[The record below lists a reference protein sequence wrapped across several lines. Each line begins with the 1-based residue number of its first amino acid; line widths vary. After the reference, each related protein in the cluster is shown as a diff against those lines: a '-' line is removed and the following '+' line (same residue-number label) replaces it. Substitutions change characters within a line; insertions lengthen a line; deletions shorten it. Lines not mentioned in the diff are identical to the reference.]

1 MRRYIANRLI
11 HMIPVLFII
20 SVMIFLLMRVLPN
33 DPIYSMAGEDSEAL
47 TPEIRE
53 ALMRQLGLDRPLPIQ
68 YLSWLGGMVTGDWG
82 RSFQNKRPVTTEL
95 AARLPHTIQLAAAG
109 FIVSLVLGVV
119 TGVIAALKRNSI
131 TDMVAT
137 SGAMFGIAMPDF
149 WFALMLILLFGVTL
163 GILPVFGSELV
174 WENPIDGLRHM
185 ALPALALGLNG
196 AATIM
201 RQTRSSLL
209 EVMGE
214 DYIRTA
220 RAKGLFERRVI
231 WTHALRNSMLPVVT
245 ILGLRLGNILGGSVI
260 IETMFSWPGVGRLA
274 VFALQRSDFPVIQ
287 AIVMMSAVAI
297 LVANLVTDIAYA
309 YLDPRIRYEQ

>member
-11 HMIPVLFII
+11 QMVPVLFII
-20 SVMIFLLMRVLPN
+20 SVIIFLLLRVLPN

-47 TPEIRE
+47 TPEIR
-53 ALMRQLGLDRPLPIQ
+53 AVMMRDLGLDRPLPFQ
-68 YLSWLGGMVTGDWG
+68 YFKWVIGMVTGDWG
-82 RSFQNKRPVTTEL
+82 NSFQNKRSVAKEL
-95 AARLPHTIQLAAAG
+95 STRLPHTLQLAAAA
-109 FIVSLVLGVV
+109 FIVSLILGIV

-131 TDMVAT
+131 MDMFAT
-137 SGAMFGIAMPDF
+137 TGAMFGIAIPDF

-163 GILPVFGSELV
+163 NMLPVFGSELV
-174 WENPIDGLRHM
+174 WESPVEGIKHM
-185 ALPALALGLNG
+185 ILPALALGLNG

-231 WTHALRNSMLPVVT
+231 WLHALRNSMLPVVT

-274 VFALQRSDFPVIQ
+274 VFALQRADYPVVQ
-287 AIVMMSAVAI
+287 VIVMMSAVAI

-309 YLDPRIRYEQ
+309 YLDPRIRYG

>member
-1 MRRYIANRLI
+1 
-11 HMIPVLFII
+11 
-20 SVMIFLLMRVLPN
+20 
-33 DPIYSMAGEDSEAL
+33 
-47 TPEIRE
+47 
-53 ALMRQLGLDRPLPIQ
+53 
-68 YLSWLGGMVTGDWG
+68 
-82 RSFQNKRPVTTEL
+82 
-95 AARLPHTIQLAAAG
+95 
-109 FIVSLVLGVV
+109 
-119 TGVIAALKRNSI
+119 
-131 TDMVAT
+131 
-137 SGAMFGIAMPDF
+137 
-149 WFALMLILLFGVTL
+149 
-163 GILPVFGSELV
+163 
-174 WENPIDGLRHM
+174 M

-220 RAKGLFERRVI
+220 RAKGLFERKVI
-231 WTHALRNSMLPVVT
+231 WLHALRNSMLPVVT

-287 AIVMMSAVAI
+287 AIVMMSAVAV
-297 LVANLVTDIAYA
+297 LVANLLTDIMYA

>member
-1 MRRYIANRLI
+1 MRRYIANRI
-11 HMIPVLFII
+11 IQMIPVLFII
-20 SVMIFLLMRVLPN
+20 SIVIFLLLRVLPN
-33 DPIYSMAGEDSEAL
+33 DPIYAMAGEDSDAL

-53 ALMRQLGLDRPLPIQ
+53 VMMRDLGLDKPLPIQ
-68 YLSWLGGMVTGDWG
+68 YLNWVVGMVTGDWG
-82 RSFQNKRPVTTEL
+82 VSFQNKRPVASEL
-95 AARLPHTIQLAAAG
+95 GARLPHTLQLAAAA
-109 FIVSLVLGVV
+109 FIVSLALGII

-131 TDMVAT
+131 MDMMAT

-149 WFALMLILLFGVTL
+149 WFALMLILFFGVTL

-174 WENPIDGLRHM
+174 WEKPIEGIKHM
-185 ALPALALGLNG
+185 ILPALALGLNG

-231 WTHALRNSMLPVVT
+231 WLHALRNSMLPVVT

-274 VFALQRSDFPVIQ
+274 VFALQRSDYPVVQI
-287 AIVMMSAVAI
+287 IVMMSAVAI
-297 LVANLVTDIAYA
+297 LVANLITDITYA
-309 YLDPRIRYEQ
+309 YLDPRIRYD

>member
-1 MRRYIANRLI
+1 MRRYVATRII
-11 HMIPVLFII
+11 QMIPVLFII

-33 DPIYSMAGEDSEAL
+33 DPIYSMAGEDGEAL
-47 TPEIRE
+47 TPEIR
-53 ALMRQLGLDRPLPIQ
+53 AAMMRDLGLDRPLPIQ
-68 YLSWLGGMVTGDWG
+68 YLRWLGGMLTGDWG
-82 RSFQNKRPVTTEL
+82 RSFQNKRPVTSEL
-95 AARLPHTIQLAAAG
+95 GARLPHTLQLAAAG
-109 FIVSLVLGVV
+109 FIVSLALGVAA
-119 TGVIAALKRNSI
+119 GVVAALKRNSI
-131 TDMVAT
+131 TDMFAT
-137 SGAMFGIAMPDF
+137 TGAMFGIAMPDF

-174 WENPIDGLRHM
+174 WQSPVEGLKHM

-231 WTHALRNSMLPVVT
+231 WLHALRNSLLPVVT
-245 ILGLRLGNILGGSVI
+245 ILGIRLGNILGGSVI

-274 VFALQRSDFPVIQ
+274 VFALQRSDYPVIQ
-287 AIVMMSAVAI
+287 AIVMMSAIAI
-297 LVANLVTDIAYA
+297 LVANLLTDVAYA
-309 YLDPRIRYEQ
+309 YLDPRIRYD

>member
-1 MRRYIANRLI
+1 MRRYVATRILQ
-11 HMIPVLFII
+11 MIPVLFII

-33 DPIYSMAGEDSEAL
+33 DPIYSMAGEDGEAL
-47 TPEIRE
+47 TPEIR
-53 ALMRQLGLDRPLPIQ
+53 AAMMRDLGLDRPLPIQ
-68 YLSWLGGMVTGDWG
+68 YLRWLGGMLTGDWG
-82 RSFQNKRPVTTEL
+82 RSFQNKRPVTSEL
-95 AARLPHTIQLAAAG
+95 GARLPHTLQLAAAG
-109 FIVSLVLGVV
+109 FIVSLALGVAA
-119 TGVIAALKRNSI
+119 GVVAALKRNSI
-131 TDMVAT
+131 TDMFAT
-137 SGAMFGIAMPDF
+137 TGAMFGIAMPDF

-174 WENPIDGLRHM
+174 WQSPIEGLKHM

-231 WTHALRNSMLPVVT
+231 WLHALRNSLLPVVT
-245 ILGLRLGNILGGSVI
+245 ILGIRLGNILGGSVI

-274 VFALQRSDFPVIQ
+274 VFALQRSDYPVIQ
-287 AIVMMSAVAI
+287 AIVMMSAIAI
-297 LVANLVTDIAYA
+297 LVANLLTDVAYA
-309 YLDPRIRYEQ
+309 YLDPRIRYD

>member
-1 MRRYIANRLI
+1 MRRYVATRILQ
-11 HMIPVLFII
+11 MVPVLFII

-53 ALMRQLGLDRPLPIQ
+53 AMMRDLGLDRPLPIQ
-68 YLSWLGGMVTGDWG
+68 YLRWLGGMLTGDWG
-82 RSFQNKRPVTTEL
+82 RSFQNKRPVTSEL
-95 AARLPHTIQLAAAG
+95 GARLPHTLQLAAAG
-109 FIVSLVLGVV
+109 FIVSLALGVAA
-119 TGVIAALKRNSI
+119 GVVAALKRNSI
-131 TDMVAT
+131 TDMFAT
-137 SGAMFGIAMPDF
+137 TGAMFGIAMPDF

-174 WENPIDGLRHM
+174 WQSPVEGLKHM

-231 WTHALRNSMLPVVT
+231 WLHALRNSLLPVVT
-245 ILGLRLGNILGGSVI
+245 ILGIRLGNILGGSVI

-274 VFALQRSDFPVIQ
+274 VFALQRSDYPVIQ
-287 AIVMMSAVAI
+287 AIVMMSAIAI
-297 LVANLVTDIAYA
+297 LVANLLTDVAYA
-309 YLDPRIRYEQ
+309 YLDPRIRYD

>member
-1 MRRYIANRLI
+1 MRRYVATRILQ
-11 HMIPVLFII
+11 MVPVLFII

-47 TPEIRE
+47 TPEIRA
-53 ALMRQLGLDRPLPIQ
+53 ALMRDLGLDRPLPVQ
-68 YLSWLGGMVTGDWG
+68 YLRWLGGMVTGDWG
-82 RSFQNKRPVTTEL
+82 RSFQNKRPVTAEL
-95 AARLPHTIQLAAAG
+95 GARLPHTLQLAAAG
-109 FIVSLVLGVV
+109 FIVSLALGVAA
-119 TGVIAALKRNSI
+119 GVVAALKRNSI
-131 TDMVAT
+131 TDMFAT
-137 SGAMFGIAMPDF
+137 TGAMFGIAMPDF

-174 WENPIDGLRHM
+174 WQSPIEGLKHM

-220 RAKGLFERRVI
+220 RAKGLFERRVV
-231 WTHALRNSMLPVVT
+231 WLHALRNSLLPVVT
-245 ILGLRLGNILGGSVI
+245 ILGIRLGNILGGSVI

-274 VFALQRSDFPVIQ
+274 VFALQRSDYPVIQ

-297 LVANLVTDIAYA
+297 LVANLLTDVAYA
-309 YLDPRIRYEQ
+309 YLDPRIRYD

>member
-1 MRRYIANRLI
+1 MRRYVATRILQ
-11 HMIPVLFII
+11 MVPVLFII

-47 TPEIRE
+47 TPEIRA
-53 ALMRQLGLDRPLPIQ
+53 ALMRDLGLDRPLPVQ
-68 YLSWLGGMVTGDWG
+68 YLRWLGGMLTGDWG
-82 RSFQNKRPVTTEL
+82 RSFQNKRPVTSEL
-95 AARLPHTIQLAAAG
+95 GARLPHTLQLAAAG
-109 FIVSLVLGVV
+109 FIVSLALGVAA
-119 TGVIAALKRNSI
+119 GVVAALKRNSI
-131 TDMVAT
+131 TDMFAT
-137 SGAMFGIAMPDF
+137 TGAMFGIAMPDF

-174 WENPIDGLRHM
+174 WQSPIEGLKHM

-220 RAKGLFERRVI
+220 RAKGLFERRVV
-231 WTHALRNSMLPVVT
+231 WLHALRNSLLPVVT
-245 ILGLRLGNILGGSVI
+245 ILGIRLGNILGGSVI

-274 VFALQRSDFPVIQ
+274 VFALQRSDYPVIQ

-297 LVANLVTDIAYA
+297 LVANLLTDVAYA
-309 YLDPRIRYEQ
+309 YLDPRIRYD

>member
-1 MRRYIANRLI
+1 MKRYIAARI
-11 HMIPVLFII
+11 FQMIPVLFII

-33 DPIYSMAGEDSEAL
+33 DPIYAMQGEDGEAL

-53 ALMRQLGLDRPLPIQ
+53 SIMRDLGLDRPLPIQ
-68 YLSWLGGMVTGDWG
+68 YLRWLGGMLTGDWG
-82 RSFQNKRPVTTEL
+82 QSFQNKRPVTSEL
-95 AARLPHTIQLAAAG
+95 GARLPHTLQLAAAG
-109 FIVSLVLGVV
+109 FIVSLALGVAA
-119 TGVIAALKRNSI
+119 GVVAALKRNSI
-131 TDMVAT
+131 TDMFAT
-137 SGAMFGIAMPDF
+137 TGAMFGIAMPDF
-149 WFALMLILLFGVTL
+149 WFALMLILLFGVAL

-174 WENPIDGLRHM
+174 WQNPADGLRHM

-231 WTHALRNSMLPVVT
+231 WLHALRNSLLPVVT
-245 ILGLRLGNILGGSVI
+245 ILGIRLGNILGGSVI

-274 VFALQRSDFPVIQ
+274 VFALQRSDYPVIQ
-287 AIVMMSAVAI
+287 AIVMMSAIAI
-297 LVANLVTDIAYA
+297 LVANLLTDIAYA
-309 YLDPRIRYEQ
+309 YLDPRIRYD

>member
-1 MRRYIANRLI
+1 MRRYVATRILQ
-11 HMIPVLFII
+11 MVPVLFII

-47 TPEIRE
+47 TPEIRA
-53 ALMRQLGLDRPLPIQ
+53 ALMRDLGLDRPLPVQ
-68 YLSWLGGMVTGDWG
+68 YLRWLGGMVTGDWG
-82 RSFQNKRPVTTEL
+82 RSFQNKRPVTSEL
-95 AARLPHTIQLAAAG
+95 GARLPHTLQLAAAG
-109 FIVSLVLGVV
+109 FIVSLALGVAA
-119 TGVIAALKRNSI
+119 GVVAALKRNSI
-131 TDMVAT
+131 TDMFAT
-137 SGAMFGIAMPDF
+137 TGAMFGIAMPDF

-174 WENPIDGLRHM
+174 WQSPIEGLKHM

-220 RAKGLFERRVI
+220 RAKGLFERRVV
-231 WTHALRNSMLPVVT
+231 WLHALRNSLLPVVT
-245 ILGLRLGNILGGSVI
+245 ILGIRLGNILGGSVI

-274 VFALQRSDFPVIQ
+274 VFALQRSDYPVIQ

-297 LVANLVTDIAYA
+297 LVANLLTDVAYA
-309 YLDPRIRYEQ
+309 YLDPRIRYD

>member
-1 MRRYIANRLI
+1 MRRYVATRILQ
-11 HMIPVLFII
+11 MVPVLFII

-33 DPIYSMAGEDSEAL
+33 DPIYSMAGEDGEAL
-47 TPEIRE
+47 TPEIR
-53 ALMRQLGLDRPLPIQ
+53 AAMMRDLGLDRPLPIQ
-68 YLSWLGGMVTGDWG
+68 YLRWLGGMLTGDWG
-82 RSFQNKRPVTTEL
+82 RSFQNKRPVTSEL
-95 AARLPHTIQLAAAG
+95 GARLPHTLQLAAAG
-109 FIVSLVLGVV
+109 FIVSLALGVAA
-119 TGVIAALKRNSI
+119 GVVAALKRNSI
-131 TDMVAT
+131 TDMFAT
-137 SGAMFGIAMPDF
+137 TGAMFGIAMPDF

-174 WENPIDGLRHM
+174 WQSPIEGLKHM

-231 WTHALRNSMLPVVT
+231 WLHALRNSLLPVVT
-245 ILGLRLGNILGGSVI
+245 ILGIRLGNILGGSVI

-274 VFALQRSDFPVIQ
+274 VFALQRSDYPVIQ

-297 LVANLVTDIAYA
+297 LVANLLTDVAYA
-309 YLDPRIRYEQ
+309 YLDPRIRYD

>member
-1 MRRYIANRLI
+1 MRRYVANRILQLD
-11 HMIPVLFII
+11 PVLFII

-47 TPEIRE
+47 TPEIRA
-53 ALMRQLGLDRPLPIQ
+53 ALMRDLGLDRPLPVQ
-68 YLSWLGGMVTGDWG
+68 YLRWLGGMLTGDWG
-82 RSFQNKRPVTTEL
+82 RSFQNKRPVTSEL
-95 AARLPHTIQLAAAG
+95 GARLPHTLQLAAAG
-109 FIVSLVLGVV
+109 FIVSLALGVAA
-119 TGVIAALKRNSI
+119 GVVAALKRNSI
-131 TDMVAT
+131 TDMFAT
-137 SGAMFGIAMPDF
+137 TGAMFGIAMPDF

-163 GILPVFGSELV
+163 GVLPVFGSELV
-174 WENPIDGLRHM
+174 WQSPIEGLKHM

-220 RAKGLFERRVI
+220 RAKGLFERRVV
-231 WTHALRNSMLPVVT
+231 WMHALRNSLLPVVT
-245 ILGLRLGNILGGSVI
+245 ILGIRLGNILGGSVI

-274 VFALQRSDFPVIQ
+274 VFALQRSDYPIIQ

-297 LVANLVTDIAYA
+297 LVANLLTDVAYA
-309 YLDPRIRYEQ
+309 YLDPRIRYD